1 MSKITF
7 ENEANIKQIRELNR
21 AGFPDCDINP
31 MTQAEIKDLKV
42 GESCYVISRSNEPRL
57 MMFLGFLEGCKA
69 FDDEFRFCC
78 YKGEYDYKVKN
89 AGKTYNVF
97 RAYVE

>member
-7 ENEANIKQIRELNR
+7 ENEFNIKQLRELND
-21 AGFPDCDINP
+21 AGFPCCCKNP
-31 MTQAEIKDLKV
+31 MTQDEVKALKI

-78 YKGEYDYKVKN
+78 YKGEYDYKAKN
-89 AGKTYNVF
+89 VGKTYNV
-97 RAYVE
+97 YKVILD

>member
-7 ENEANIKQIRELNR
+7 ENEFNIERLKDLSN
-21 AGFPDCDINP
+21 AGFPKCDINP
-31 MTQAEIKDLKV
+31 MTQDEIKALKI
-42 GESCYVISRSNEPRL
+42 GDSCYVISRNNEVRL

-97 RAYVE
+97 RVM